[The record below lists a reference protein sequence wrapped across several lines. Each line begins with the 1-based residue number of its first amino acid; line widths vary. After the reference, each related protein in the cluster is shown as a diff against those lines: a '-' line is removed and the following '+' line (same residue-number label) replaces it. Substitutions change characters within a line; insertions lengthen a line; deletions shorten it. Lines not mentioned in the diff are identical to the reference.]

1 MTNSGRFFLNIQFFM
16 SEIRKK
22 YVRWTFYLAGLL
34 VLLAASVVL
43 SLSVGE
49 MNLGFMDIF
58 GILLNRQES
67 MEYTILSQIRIPRVL
82 LGVAVGG
89 ALSLAGILLQ
99 GVYRNPLVEPYTLGI
114 SGGASLGVAFA
125 IVFSLHQLVGS
136 FVLPLAGFAGSF
148 MIIFLV
154 YTISTR
160 SGRINIQT
168 MLLTGV
174 MISFIASSSM
184 MLLMATTS
192 SENLHGIVFWIMGS
206 LDEPDMSLIYMT
218 LIVALA
224 SLLASYFFVQP
235 LNALRLGEDKAKH
248 LGINTDLAIK
258 LLFLMASL
266 LAGICVAVAGV
277 IGFVGLIIPHL
288 MRLLFG
294 TDYRILMVT
303 SFLSGSIFLVVCD
316 VIARTIISPNELPI
330 GVITGIAGGIA
341 FLLMM
346 SRASIRSLNKNR

>member
-1 MTNSGRFFLNIQFFM
+1 MQ
-16 SEIRKK
+16 KK
-22 YVRWTFYLAGLL
+22 YLKWLFYLAGLL
-34 VLLAASVVL
+34 ILLLASVVL

-58 GILLNRQES
+58 SILRKGHES
-67 MEYTILSQIRIPRVL
+67 MEYTILCQIRLPRVL
-82 LGVAVGG
+82 LGIAVGG
-89 ALSLAGILLQ
+89 ALSLSGVLLQ

-125 IVFSLHQLVGS
+125 IVFGLHQLIGS
-136 FVLPLAGFAGSF
+136 LVLPVAGFAGSF
-148 MIIFLV
+148 LIIFLV

-160 SGRINIQT
+160 SGKINIQT

-174 MISFIASSSM
+174 MVSFIASSSM
-184 MLLMATTS
+184 MLLMAVTS
-192 SENLHGIVFWIMGS
+192 SENLHGIIFWIMGS
-206 LDEPDMSLIYMT
+206 LDEQDMSLITITMM
-218 LIVALA
+218 LSVI
-224 SLLASYFFVQP
+224 SLVISYLFVQP
-235 LNALRLGEDKAKH
+235 LNALRLGEEKARH
-248 LGINTDLAIK
+248 LGINTDVIIK

-266 LAGICVAVAGV
+266 LAGVCVAVAGI

-294 TDYRILMVT
+294 TDFRILLVT
-303 SFLSGSIFLVVCD
+303 SFLSGAIFLVVSD

-341 FLLMM
+341 FLLMISHRSINR
-346 SRASIRSLNKNR
+346 SR

>member
-1 MTNSGRFFLNIQFFM
+1 MAEMQQ
-16 SEIRKK
+16 K
-22 YVRWTFYLAGLL
+22 YLRWALYLAALL
-34 VLLAASVVL
+34 VMLAIAVVL

-49 MNLGFMDIF
+49 MNLGFSDVF
-58 GILLNRQES
+58 SILKKGDGS
-67 MEYTILSQIRIPRVL
+67 MEYTIISQIRFPRVL
-82 LGVAVGG
+82 LGIAVGG
-89 ALSLAGILLQ
+89 ALSLSGILLQ

-125 IVFSLHQLVGS
+125 IVFGLHHLIGS
-136 FVLPLAGFAGSF
+136 FVLPASGFAGAF
-148 MIIFLV
+148 LMIFLV
-154 YTISTR
+154 YSIS
-160 SGRINIQT
+160 SQKGRINIQS

-206 LDEPDMSLIYMT
+206 LDEPDMSLIYTT
-218 LIVALA
+218 LVLALI
-224 SLLASYFFVQP
+224 SLAASYLFVQP
-235 LNALRLGEDKAKH
+235 LNALRLGEEKAKH
-248 LGINTDLAIK
+248 LGIDTDTTIK

-266 LAGICVAVAGV
+266 LAGVCVSVAGV

-288 MRLLFG
+288 MRLFLG
-294 TDYRILMVT
+294 SDYRILLIS
-303 SFLSGSIFLVVCD
+303 SFLSGSIFLVLSD

-330 GVITGIAGGIA
+330 GVITGIVGGIA

-346 SRASIRSLNKNR
+346 SRSSLRTTKSDR